1 MPEKIPQ
8 LKKKPIDWSKVDPDS
23 LVAALNW
30 DKLARPDSDLAASK
44 EKGSAFTVLKQADG
58 HYRWISY
65 SSNAYRDHDGEYV
78 STKALDEDVDRSDQ
92 SRDYGPLR
100 WWHVGEWEAD
110 NPADWTT
117 YKAGIGM
124 DLGSCDFRMLKGR
137 ILVESGTFIDDR
149 IGERIAREAPDLQL
163 SLGFSHPREEPDRE
177 GAFYHIKTYERSL
190 LPKGAASNRF
200 TKLVVTEDST
210 MASLKEKTLALV
222 ALLKDEDLVAKVL
235 QDADTIQKEADTQG
249 VSFKEQADLT
259 EKGATSS
266 AAGGMA
272 AMLAK
277 KFGKDMT
284 ACKGCPELKDKS
296 PEDREKLC
304 KEAAGMAPDE
314 SEPEEEPTEEKE
326 APAAPAAVEEPAAVE
341 APAAGEPDAEDLP
354 EIAVGDL
361 TLDEFADLV
370 QEVVSDT
377 VSKESAALQTTQK
390 EHDSSLVSLKEI
402 VEAQARRIEDLENSL
417 KELQGAQPR
426 SVKALQGA
434 RASQSE
440 KNVVKEVADGR
451 KPGPDS
457 AFMSFVVG
465 NNQ

>member
-1 MPEKIPQ
+1 
-8 LKKKPIDWSKVDPDS
+8 
-23 LVAALNW
+23 
-30 DKLARPDSDLAASK
+30 
-44 EKGSAFTVLKQADG
+44 
-58 HYRWISY
+58 
-65 SSNAYRDHDGEYV
+65 
-78 STKALDEDVDRSDQ
+78 
-92 SRDYGPLR
+92 
-100 WWHVGEWEAD
+100 
-110 NPADWTT
+110 
-117 YKAGIGM
+117 
-124 DLGSCDFRMLKGR
+124 
-137 ILVESGTFIDDR
+137 
-149 IGERIAREAPDLQL
+149 
-163 SLGFSHPREEPDRE
+163 
-177 GAFYHIKTYERSL
+177 
-190 LPKGAASNRF
+190 
-200 TKLVVTEDST
+200 

-259 EKGATSS
+259 EKGANL
-266 AAGGMA
+266 AAT
-272 AMLAK
+272 LAK

-284 ACKGCPELKDKS
+284 ACKGCPELKDVS
-296 PEDREKLC
+296 PDDREKLC
-304 KEAAGMAPDE
+304 KEAAGMAPADE
-314 SEPEEEPTEEKE
+314 EPEPEEEPTEEKE
-326 APAAPAAVEEPAAVE
+326 APAAVEEPAEAPAVVEEPAA
-341 APAAGEPDAEDLP
+341 GEPEAEELP

-440 KNVVKEVADGR
+440 KNVVKEVAEGR